1 MPAQLYGQPLGMLL
15 SLRTIENLEAQDDR
29 TDEIAPCPVLH
40 IATDWLPSVLVEEND
55 ILEIRARPF
64 SHVLNPHPDQAKEA
78 TMRRS

>member
-1 MPAQLYGQPLGMLL
+1 MTERTKLLHAQFFIQLQ
-15 SLRTIENLEAQDDR
+15 N
-29 TDEIAPCPVLH
+29 
-40 IATDWLPSVLVEEND
+40 WLPSVLAEEND